1 MFVNQREQSTFTLR
15 DFVVKFIIK
24 SCTLIHIMHSRAG
37 THTRVYVCVYTHTH
51 TLHNERRRLFSI
63 AGTRSF
69 QLMLYHYI
77 MGQNGMEN
85 KNAPILISRTSS
97 PFQWNHACSCPN
109 THTHTKLKKQ
119 QQQPPPPKTSISP
132 PVRLDPSLSR
142 DYLMVRP

>member
-24 SCTLIHIMHSRAG
+24 SCILIHIMHSRAG
-37 THTRVYVCVYTHTH
+37 THTH

-69 QLMLYHYI
+69 QHMLYHYI

-109 THTHTKLKKQ
+109 THTYTKLKKQ
-119 QQQPPPPKTSISP
+119 QQQQPPPKTSISP